1 MSTVDNNVPAGRIW
15 TRNEFAVP
23 QKSGRGCRCRPHHL
37 GSQVILLSQSEKK
50 QWSFNF
56 KNLYR
61 QKLGY
66 NLKDLL

>member
-1 MSTVDNNVPAGRIW
+1 MSTVDNSVPAKDTRI
-15 TRNEFAVP
+15 RDEFAVP
-23 QKSGRGCRCRPHHL
+23 QKNEGRRGGCPRHL
-37 GSQVILLSQSEKK
+37 GSQVILLSESERK

-56 KNLYR
+56 KNLCR